1 MAGCDG
7 FVKAMAMADSR
18 KRPFLSLL
26 GGFDCAGLAAGS
38 PASTRKAR
46 ALVAYLA
53 LQAGQSQSREK
64 LAALLWG
71 GTGEEQA
78 RANLRQTLSVLR
90 RALLATG
97 REWFRIE
104 GDRVALDLGDADL
117 DVRRFEALAA
127 GSATEDLEQAIA
139 LYSGE
144 LLEGFNLAEE
154 PFEEWVRTERERLR
168 ITAIAALEKLIT
180 CYIGGNEPGASIPAA
195 TRLLTLEPLRE
206 DVHRTL
212 MRAYAAK
219 GRFNLALAQYQ
230 SCADTLRKQLGVQPE
245 PETRALHRDLLSRRM
260 AAAGRAPEEGASFE
274 ARPQT
279 RYVKSDGVNIA
290 YQVTG
295 DGAFDVVYVQ
305 GWVSNLDYAWDSP
318 RLSGVLHRLG
328 SFCRLIR
335 IDKRGTGLSDRGT
348 GFPTLEQRMQDVR
361 AVLDAVGSQKT
372 VLFGSSE
379 GGVMCMLFAASY
391 PERTAA
397 LILHG
402 AYARGLWSP
411 DYPWGRTREEL
422 EEELLAIEREWG
434 RPMDLSRAAPSL
446 VDNMV
451 EREWFAGYL
460 RNSAS
465 PADAIALWRWSVE
478 IDACDIL
485 PAVRV
490 PTLITHRTGDRWV
503 KPEEGRYLASR
514 IPGAIYVELPGD
526 DHIIWGADSD
536 RLIDEIQRFL
546 ASAPPAPTESALLTV
561 LHLDVQGA
569 SSGRVKDWQDDAVR
583 QLRAADG
590 EAIDLRESGL
600 VAAFRQPSQAITCAF
615 DLRGRL
621 RHFGLDVRAAIHIGE
636 CERQGGLYAG
646 PVLRLAAGFADC
658 AGPGDIIASRTVRD
672 LVIGANLSF
681 DLRGQLD
688 VPGIPGPWPYFSIG
702 AALKS

>member
-1 MAGCDG
+1 M
-7 FVKAMAMADSR
+7 

-26 GGFDCAGLAAGS
+26 GGFDCAGLTAGS
-38 PASTRKAR
+38 PAFTRKAR
-46 ALVAYLA
+46 ALMAYLA
-53 LQAGQSQSREK
+53 LQAGQFQSREK
-64 LAALLWG
+64 LATLLWG

-90 RALLATG
+90 RALQASG

-139 LYSGE
+139 LYTGE

-154 PFEEWVRTERERLR
+154 PFEDWLRTERERLR
-168 ITAIAALEKLIT
+168 ITATVALEKLIT
-180 CYIGGNEPGASIPAA
+180 CHIAGNEPGASIHAA
-195 TRLLTLEPLRE
+195 MRLLALEPLRE

-212 MRAYAAK
+212 MRAYAAM
-219 GRFNLALAQYQ
+219 GRFNLALSQYQ
-230 SCADTLRKQLGVQPE
+230 SCADRLRKQLGVQPE
-245 PETRALHRDLLSRRM
+245 PETRALYQDLLARRM
-260 AAAGRAPEEGASFE
+260 APAAGRAPEEGSSFE

-295 DGAFDVVYVQ
+295 DGPFDLVYVQ

-422 EEELLAIEREWG
+422 DEELLAIEREWG
-434 RPMDLSRAAPSL
+434 RPADLSRAAPSL
-446 VDNMV
+446 IDNMV
-451 EREWFAGYL
+451 EREWFAAYL

-465 PADAIALWRWSVE
+465 PAEAISLWRWSVE

-485 PAVRV
+485 PAIRV
-490 PTLITHRTGDRWV
+490 PTLITQRTGDRWV

-536 RLIDEIQRFL
+536 RLMDEIQQFL
-546 ASAPPAPTESALLTV
+546 VSAPPAPTESALLTV

-569 SSGRVKDWQDDAVR
+569 SSGRVKDWQVDAVR

-590 EAIDLRESGL
+590 EAIEMWKSGL

-621 RHFGLDVRAAIHIGE
+621 QHIGLDVRAAIHIGE
-636 CERQGGLYAG
+636 CERHGGLYAG
-646 PVLRLAAGFADC
+646 PVLRLAAGFAGC

-672 LVIGANLSF
+672 LVVGANLSF

-688 VPGIPGPWPYFSIG
+688 LPEIPGPWPYFSIG
-702 AALKS
+702 SALKS